1 MTPAPIPCLWTGDT
15 FVPLKAFER
24 NARAAYGAGEVVTL
38 VPHEARSQ
46 ASHGHYFARLQDI
59 WQSLPEDQTA
69 RFINEECF
77 RKHGLIA
84 TGYRDE
90 RSIVCASKAEAQR
103 VAAFV
108 KPMDE
113 YAIVTVR
120 EAVVTVYTA
129 KSQSMRAMGR
139 ETFQKSKDDV
149 LAWAEAFIEIDRSQ
163 EPGGVNSPSR
173 VAGELAA

>member
-1 MTPAPIPCLWTGDT
+1 MSAPPIPCVWTGEV
-15 FVPLKAFER
+15 FQPLR
-24 NARAAYGAGEVVTL
+24 NFAHFARNNYGAGEL
-38 VPHEARSQ
+38 VALVQHEPRSL
-46 ASHGHYFARLQDI
+46 ASHGHYFARMHDI
-59 WQSLPEDQTA
+59 WLSLPEDQTE
-69 RFINEECF
+69 RFANEECF

-108 KPMDE
+108 RPMDE

-129 KSQSMRAMGR
+129 KSQSMRAMGKA
-139 ETFQKSKDDV
+139 EFQKSKDDV
-149 LAWAEAFIEIDRSQ
+149 LAWAEAMIGVY
-163 EPGGVNSPSR
+163 GGQGG
-173 VAGELAA
+173 GEAKNLPAEAA